1 MDEKKHLMFTLP
13 KHAGPLKCAGIVN
26 GYFAFHSLSYM
37 QGL

>member
-13 KHAGPLKCAGIVN
+13 KHAGALKCAGIVN
-26 GYFAFHSLSYM
+26 RYLVFHSLSYM